1 MLYLWLRITILSL
14 VISSGLTPDI
24 GLYAPQTLTEKLSI
38 SRCRFYVAAQ
48 NAITLTGYSGYNPE
62 LPGQISRISGNS
74 DNGANTTNSGTLN
87 SGIDLSSYPETAS
100 YLLGLN
106 ITF

>member
-1 MLYLWLRITILSL
+1 
-14 VISSGLTPDI
+14 
-24 GLYAPQTLTEKLSI
+24 
-38 SRCRFYVAAQ
+38 VAAQ
-48 NAITLTGYSGYNPE
+48 NAITLTKYSGYNPE
-62 LPGQISRISGNS
+62 LPGQVSTNSGNS
-74 DNGANTTNSGTLN
+74 DNTGAPANSGTLN